1 MSDSQSVP
9 LPHLSTPITEPAATL
24 INANVVLQKVLHNLS
39 SEQRNHL
46 ILRCEDLP
54 YVQGVEADLEKVFS
68 VLLQLIL
75 RKKEDV
81 AKVFL
86 HISTVEA
93 EAKSS
98 NEQQVKQAV
107 IQFNTN
113 LSPCSNWM
121 EMNEGPLQTI
131 TAVVQKYHGCLT
143 INSVTAGGCIF
154 SVSLPG
160 KTL

>member
-1 MSDSQSVP
+1 MSDSQSVR
-9 LPHLSTPITEPAATL
+9 LPHLSTPVKEPAATL
-24 INANVVLQKVLHNLS
+24 VNANVVLQKVLHNLS
-39 SEQRNHL
+39 SENRNHL

-54 YVQGVEADLEKVFS
+54 FVQGVEADIEKVFS

-86 HISTVEA
+86 HISAVEA
-93 EAKSS
+93 EAKS
-98 NEQQVKQAV
+98 NNGQLVKQAV

-113 LSPCSNWM
+113 LNPCSNWM
-121 EMNEGPLQTI
+121 EMNEGHLQTI
-131 TAVVQKYHGCLT
+131 TAIVQKYSGCLT
-143 INSVTAGGCIF
+143 INSVTAGGCIL